1 MCNELV
7 DSLSLRGL
15 ATKPKILL
23 CPFYRSRQEKEW
35 RRAFFSCYS
44 ATPSH
49 ASQRERA
56 FTLNAEQFHFEFWI
70 FSASASSMAQ
80 MLARFAG
87 EGSLTFV
94 RSTEELPMS
103 VAFPSLTQPLPKS
116 K

>member
-1 MCNELV
+1 
-7 DSLSLRGL
+7 S
-15 ATKPKILL
+15 
-23 CPFYRSRQEKEW
+23 F
-35 RRAFFSCYS
+35 YS

-70 FSASASSMAQ
+70 LSASASSMAQ

-94 RSTEELPMS
+94 RSTEEFPIS
-103 VAFPSLTQPLPKS
+103 VAFPILSQPLAKS
-116 K
+116 KLIDSSYLMVLYTPVCVTLPVRYVHNQL